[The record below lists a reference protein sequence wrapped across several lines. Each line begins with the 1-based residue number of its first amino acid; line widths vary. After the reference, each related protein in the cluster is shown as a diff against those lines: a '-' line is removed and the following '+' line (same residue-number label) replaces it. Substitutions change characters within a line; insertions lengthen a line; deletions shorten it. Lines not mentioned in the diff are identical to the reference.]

1 MDTTAHD
8 APLDATATDGATDGD
23 GPDPRLEAVHR
34 VVTDAQRLQND
45 VDGFTGLL
53 TEDVSIVNFG
63 GRRVQG
69 RAAVRAAMEKAL
81 ASPLA
86 DVTTTQEIHDVRF
99 LRADVAVVDCTKFVH
114 DGRGRADTATEPP
127 LRDRGMLTF
136 VLVEQPDGWR
146 IAVAQTTPVAA

>member
-1 MDTTAHD
+1 MDATAHD
-8 APLDATATDGATDGD
+8 ATSHATATGDG
-23 GPDPRLEAVHR
+23 GPDPRLEAVRR
-34 VVTDAQRLQND
+34 VVTDAQRLQSD

-53 TEDVSIVNFG
+53 TEDVAIVNFG

-69 RAAVRAAMEKAL
+69 RAAVRAAMEQAL

-86 DVTTTQEIHDVRF
+86 DVITTQEVHDVRF
-99 LRADVAVVDCTKFVH
+99 LRRDVAVVDCTKFVH
-114 DGRGRADTATEPP
+114 DGRDRADTATEPP

>member
-1 MDTTAHD
+1 MDATTHADNPDPTAAHD
-8 APLDATATDGATDGD
+8 ATAHD
-23 GPDPRLEAVHR
+23 GPDPRVEAVRR

-53 TEDVSIVNFG
+53 TDDVAIVNFG

-69 RAAVRAAMEKAL
+69 RGAVRAAMEQAL

-86 DVTTTQEIHDVRF
+86 DVTTTQEVHDVRF
-99 LRADVAVVDCTKFVH
+99 PRSDVAVVDCVKFVH
-114 DGRGRADTATEPP
+114 DARDPATTEGEPP

-136 VLVEQPDGWR
+136 VLVEQPAGWR